1 MRIIYLLNGFVR
13 GGAEFGLVHLLKQ
26 GFFEGTDTRIM
37 SLFAGNAELIA
48 EVESYGYPLETLSME
63 NKSTVMGMVKALP
76 AVGRR
81 FQDFQPDLVILSLPQ
96 ANIIGRLA
104 ASMLPNICVASF
116 EHNIRYARAI
126 YGRILKRLSPN
137 VDVVLSDTEET
148 ARVVIE
154 HFYKAPPK
162 HRLIVP
168 LTCFTPMPE
177 GQKTS
182 YDLHEPIKLVAVGR
196 LTTTKNHCVLI
207 DAVNR
212 LKGNGIEVDLTIIG
226 EGPEAGPLMEKAKS
240 AQLDDRVHLPGFIDN
255 WMSDTNQYDM
265 LVLPSL
271 REGLSITTLEAMSRG
286 LPVIASDLGG
296 ISDYGRDRENLIK
309 LSTPSVELVC
319 EAVLA
324 LSRDQSLRQKI
335 GQGASKTVQELY
347 GEENVRHQLAALRQD
362 LEKICEA
369 KKDKSVILDKV
380 VS

>member
-1 MRIIYLLNGFVR
+1 
-13 GGAEFGLVHLLKQ
+13 
-26 GFFEGTDTRIM
+26 
-37 SLFAGNAELIA
+37 
-48 EVESYGYPLETLSME
+48 
-63 NKSTVMGMVKALP
+63 
-76 AVGRR
+76 
-81 FQDFQPDLVILSLPQ
+81 
-96 ANIIGRLA
+96 LA

-168 LTCFTPMPE
+168 LTCFAPIPE

-196 LTTTKNHCVLI
+196 LTATKNHCVLI
-207 DAVNR
+207 DAVQR
-212 LKGNGIEVDLTIIG
+212 LKGKGIDADLTIIG

-265 LVLPSL
+265 LILPSL

-296 ISDYGRDRENLIK
+296 ISDYGRDRENLVK
-309 LSTPSVELVC
+309 LASPSVEDVCNAVVALVK
-319 EAVLA
+319 
-324 LSRDQSLRQKI
+324 DKSLRQKV
-335 GQGASKTVQELY
+335 GEGASKTVQDLF
-347 GEENVRHQLAALRQD
+347 GEENVREQLSKLRHD
-362 LEKICEA
+362 LEEIAAA
-369 KKDKSVILDKV
+369 KKGNSVFHDEV
-380 VS
+380 AS